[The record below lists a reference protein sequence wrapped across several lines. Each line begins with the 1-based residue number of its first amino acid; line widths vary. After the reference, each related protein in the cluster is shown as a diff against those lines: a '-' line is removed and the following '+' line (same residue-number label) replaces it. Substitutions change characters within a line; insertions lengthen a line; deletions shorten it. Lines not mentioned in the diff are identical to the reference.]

1 VLVRVLGAGIAG
13 SPPLIV
19 ADDGIAVLADG
30 LAQALD
36 RLAPLAG
43 AG

>member
-13 SPPLIV
+13 SPPVIV

-30 LAQALD
+30 IAQALD
-36 RLAPLAG
+36 RFAHVARAG
-43 AG
+43 